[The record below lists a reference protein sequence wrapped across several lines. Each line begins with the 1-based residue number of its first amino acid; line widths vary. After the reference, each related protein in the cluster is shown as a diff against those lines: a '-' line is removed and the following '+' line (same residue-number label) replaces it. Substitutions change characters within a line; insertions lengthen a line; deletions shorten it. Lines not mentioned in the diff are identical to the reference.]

1 VKISVMDPSLPDA
14 LRKIL
19 PEMQLWKCHQCGQC
33 SSVCPSYQHGGIRI
47 GEIIERASVGA
58 LEVSRD
64 PSIWLCMLC
73 QGCTERCQL
82 GANPATVITLIRNI
96 AAASGNLPKHLAE
109 EAKLFLETG
118 LSFPQTGLTKKLRK
132 EMGLKEVEV
141 EDSSL
146 RDLKLIVS
154 RTRLGR
160 LKLE

>member
-1 VKISVMDPSLPDA
+1 M
-14 LRKIL
+14 
-19 PEMQLWKCHQCGQC
+19 
-33 SSVCPSYQHGGIRI
+33 
-47 GEIIERASVGA
+47 
-58 LEVSRD
+58 
-64 PSIWLCMLC
+64 
-73 QGCTERCQL
+73 
-82 GANPATVITLIRNI
+82 
-96 AAASGNLPKHLAE
+96 AE

-118 LSFPQTGLTKKLRK
+118 LSFPQTGLTEKLRK